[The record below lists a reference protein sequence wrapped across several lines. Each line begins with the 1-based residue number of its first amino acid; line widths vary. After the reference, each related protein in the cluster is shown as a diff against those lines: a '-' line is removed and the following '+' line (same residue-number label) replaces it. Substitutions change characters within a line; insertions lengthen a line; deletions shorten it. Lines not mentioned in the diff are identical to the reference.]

1 MSGVRPE
8 NPHVQVVPLLLVFV
22 VCVCVCVCVRAQVCL
37 TLRNPYGL

>member
-22 VCVCVCVCVRAQVCL
+22 VCVCVCVRAQVYL